1 VKGRLSFSGKLYP
14 VQSKCRE
21 ISVEERKM
29 KKARSNFLGFVCDLD
44 SGSKVPD
51 ERAAETNPEHPI
63 AEC

>member
-1 VKGRLSFSGKLYP
+1 MQGNFSRGAKD
-14 VQSKCRE
+14 E
-21 ISVEERKM
+21 
-29 KKARSNFLGFVCDLD
+29 KARSNFLGFVCGLD